1 MTERDPLDDL
11 IVNEKEVVDKK
22 VLKDILSNYVDIGST
37 GKFLPKTNYHNLTE
51 ANKLVVYLLV
61 NKVRVM
67 KNIAGQKEEA
77 VSSKNISDESGINQ
91 KDISKYVGRLKG
103 IVRKEKNLYFIPN
116 YNLSRLDFLMEI
128 PTSKREVSR
137 KSIKTSTAPKKG
149 AKTSPLKITKATD
162 IKLDKEQAE
171 GLKSLVGDYK
181 FEGGPK
187 TILFISN
194 YIRENLKKEEFHE
207 ADIDYIY
214 RLLVSMGIKVPHI
227 KHIKQTMQNMCSKSQ
242 KMGWLEKD
250 GDVFRCS
257 VGGQIAYNEL
267 KNKSE

>member
-1 MTERDPLDDL
+1 MTEKDPLDDL
-11 IVNEKEVVDKK
+11 IVNEEEVVNKK
-22 VLKDILSNYVDIGST
+22 VLKDILSNYAEISSI

-77 VSSKNISDESGINQ
+77 VSSKKITEESGITQ
-91 KDISKYVGRLKG
+91 KHVSKYVDRLNG
-103 IVRKEKNLYFIPN
+103 IVRREKNLYFIPN

-128 PTSKREVSR
+128 PTNKRKVG
-137 KSIKTSTAPKKG
+137 KTSKTSKKG
-149 AKTSPLKITKATD
+149 AKTSPLKITKTSD
-162 IKLDKEQAE
+162 IKLNKEQAE
-171 GLKSLVGDYK
+171 NLKLSAGDYK

-207 ADIDYIY
+207 ADVEYIY
-214 RLLVSMGIKVPHI
+214 RLFVSMGIKVPHI

-250 GDVFRCS
+250 DEIFKCS
-257 VGGQIAYNEL
+257 VGGQIAYNEI